1 MAEKQLFVLDDE
13 QDFCDLIAKVA
24 GGMGFEVFATT
35 DAAAARERLRDSR
48 GAVLILDL
56 KMPHVD
62 GIEMLRHLAED
73 GVDASI
79 LVASGADGRILES
92 ALGLGKE
99 RGLNMAGILPK
110 PIRVR
115 ELRALLE
122 RISLK
127 ESKLTPEQLQEG
139 INAGDLLLHYQ
150 PILDLKSGATTG
162 VEALVRW
169 QHPGRGLLMPG
180 SFIPMAESSGV
191 IMPLTDWVLREAI
204 LQAGR
209 WRRDG
214 VDLEIAVNLSAANIV
229 DYALP
234 DRIENFCRAE
244 NIAPERVTVELTE
257 TATMRDAVRL
267 RDVLTR
273 FRLKGFNLSIDDFGT
288 GYSSLVQLQRLPF
301 SQLKID
307 RSFVSKMLSSPSD
320 AVIVRTIVGMV
331 RNLELSA
338 VAEGVENAEVLA
350 ALSGLECDFAQGY
363 HISRPMKAGDLQF
376 G

>member
-13 QDFCDLIAKVA
+13 QDFCDLIAKV
-24 GGMGFEVFATT
+24 GQGIGFDVFTTT
-35 DAAAARERLRDSR
+35 DAEIARERLRDAQ

-56 KMPHVD
+56 KMPNVD

-73 GVDASI
+73 GSDAAI
-79 LVASGADGRILES
+79 LMASGTDGRILES
-92 ALGLGKE
+92 ALSLGKE
-99 RGLNMAGILPK
+99 RGLNMLGVLPK

-115 ELRALLE
+115 ELRAVLE
-122 RISLK
+122 RIAQQGSR
-127 ESKLTPEQLQEG
+127 LTPELLQDAIHG
-139 INAGDLLLHYQ
+139 GDLLLHYQ
-150 PILDLKSGATTG
+150 PILDLKSGETTG

-169 QHPGRGLLMPG
+169 QHPSRGLLMPG
-180 SFIPMAESSGV
+180 SFIPMAEASGV

-214 VDLEIAVNLSAANIV
+214 VDLEMAVNLSAANIV
-229 DYALP
+229 DYELP

-244 NIAPERVTVELTE
+244 SIAPERVTIELTE
-257 TATMRDAVRL
+257 TATMRDATRL

-273 FRLKGFNLSIDDFGT
+273 FRLKGFKLSIDDFGT

-338 VAEGVENAEVLA
+338 VAEGVESAEVLE

-363 HISRPMKAGDLQF
+363 HIGPPRAVAELPF
-376 G
+376 

>member
-1 MAEKQLFVLDDE
+1 MEDKQLFVLDDE
-13 QDFCDLIAKVA
+13 QDFCDLIARVA
-24 GGMGFEVFATT
+24 GGIGFEVFATT
-35 DAAAARERLRDSR
+35 DAVAARERLKDSC

-62 GIEMLRHLAED
+62 GIEMLRHLSED

-92 ALGLGKE
+92 ALSLGKE

-127 ESKLTPEQLQEG
+127 ESKLSPEQLEDAIG
-139 INAGDLLLHYQ
+139 AGDLLLHYQ
-150 PILDLKSGATTG
+150 PILDLKSGLIAG

-180 SFIPMAESSGV
+180 QFIPMAEASGV
-191 IMPLTDWVLREAI
+191 IMPLSDWVLREAI

-214 VDLEIAVNLSAANIV
+214 VALEIAVNLSAANIV

-234 DRIENFCRAE
+234 DRIEGFCRAE
-244 NIAPERVTVELTE
+244 SIAPERVTIELTE
-257 TATMRDAVRL
+257 TATMRDATRL

-307 RSFVSKMLSSPSD
+307 RSFVSKMVSSPSD

-331 RNLELSA
+331 GNLELSA
-338 VAEGVENAEVLA
+338 VAEGVESAEVLA
-350 ALSGLECDFAQGY
+350 ALGHLKCDFAQGY
-363 HISRPMKAGDLQF
+363 HISRPLPPNDLRL